1 MESSNRIKLSL
12 SKKLK
17 EYANKMGR
25 DHLGG
30 DDIPGNKKKGG
41 LRDNDG
47 YDNVQFNRDMPQDES
62 VNEVLSSR
70 VRKIVN
76 ALVGDFK
83 YVLKNNGKVLVI
95 KDKMP
100 NMIFKRMKKD
110 FQSLG
115 YDATKDLKGNFMVH
129 LESVNEATSKY
140 PNFDLDKNIRYQST
154 SISKGM
160 WRYTGKEQGGK
171 GVYRNL
177 NNGQFLGFSSDDF
190 KYFKKHL
197 KRHFDLDESVNE
209 STSKEAMGIAG
220 FTGTRGNAVQKFI
233 DDYNLDARKLFNFV
247 KKGKLKDRM
256 EFVSAIAGKPGNK
269 FQGKMVGM
277 FGESVNEGNKI
288 SDDKLMRLIPKMP
301 KGYVGKNTGTGKY
314 TISTPDGKDIVLTQ
328 SKDKKNW
335 SYKPSNVAL
344 KILNEACWDTHKQ
357 VGMKTKGGKQVPNC
371 VPKGESVVKEAM
383 RPSQIRSAI
392 SKVKKQLMRKWKQ
405 KGGYENFGQKELDK
419 MKSKFDYNPYG
430 SSDERQISKMLDGF
444 DNWAMNYDGNMR
456 EELSEITLFNDFLL
470 EGGLP
475 QNWMAGRVSDYH
487 TKLRGK
493 RKDYDDTNFAKMNTG
508 QPDIEDEELDP
519 DNEVVNEKFNKVEH
533 LSLLNKAL
541 KAMPGSQNQKEIIR
555 QLNVVRKAGGMRPL
569 KETAI
574 EEYGQRLDLSYI
586 LDDESVL
593 DGTPEPKDAINKE
606 SAKKKSEKNYKDWKS
621 TNEKVDNYYLKNAK
635 FRLKKVYKYLDIEY
649 KTTRRGLKYVQI
661 NYIPV
666 TKPQSQNPEFVN
678 VGYEDEKDLQ
688 IIGKSLKLKLKE
700 GSSAAAQR
708 AAIAISKKEKA
719 GKPGYDKEGKSLKK
733 EESKRDY
740 KDEYKKFQS
749 STKSKKYRA
758 ELNKYNRDKGTYGN
772 GDGKDA
778 SHKGGKIVGFESAS
792 KNRGRKEKSRLK
804 KENVAPNHNDK
815 SAPYGSGYKKVN
827 EIGQFPIHNY
837 IQGIIPTGYLD
848 TNTPEKKKQSVK
860 LVGNL
865 KKTLNTFWKQNNIPF
880 RIK

>member
-1 MESSNRIKLSL
+1 MESSKRIKLSL

-62 VNEVLSSR
+62 VNEACWDTH
-70 VRKIVN
+70 KQ
-76 ALVGDFK
+76 VGMK
-83 YVLKNNGKVLVI
+83 TKGGKQV
-95 KDKMP
+95 P
-100 NMIFKRMKKD
+100 NCVP
-110 FQSLG
+110 
-115 YDATKDLKGNFMVH
+115 KG
-129 LESVNEATSKY
+129 ESVVNEAKAKY
-140 PNFDLDKNIRYQST
+140 PNFDLDKNVRYQST
-154 SISKGM
+154 SISSGM

-197 KRHFDLDESVNE
+197 KRHFDIDESV
-209 STSKEAMGIAG
+209 
-220 FTGTRGNAVQKFI
+220 
-233 DDYNLDARKLFNFV
+233 D
-247 KKGKLKDRM
+247 
-256 EFVSAIAGKPGNK
+256 
-269 FQGKMVGM
+269 
-277 FGESVNEGNKI
+277 
-288 SDDKLMRLIPKMP
+288 
-301 KGYVGKNTGTGKY
+301 
-314 TISTPDGKDIVLTQ
+314 
-328 SKDKKNW
+328 
-335 SYKPSNVAL
+335 
-344 KILNEACWDTHKQ
+344 
-357 VGMKTKGGKQVPNC
+357 
-371 VPKGESVVKEAM
+371 
-383 RPSQIRSAI
+383 
-392 SKVKKQLMRKWKQ
+392 
-405 KGGYENFGQKELDK
+405 
-419 MKSKFDYNPYG
+419 
-430 SSDERQISKMLDGF
+430 
-444 DNWAMNYDGNMR
+444 
-456 EELSEITLFNDFLL
+456 

-493 RKDYDDTNFAKMNTG
+493 RRNYDDTNFAKMNTG

-593 DGTPEPKDAINKE
+593 DGTPKPKDAINKE
-606 SAKKKSEKNYKDWKS
+606 SAKKKSEKNFKDWKN
-621 TNEKVDNYYLKNAK
+621 TNE
-635 FRLKKVYKYLDIEY
+635 
-649 KTTRRGLKYVQI
+649 
-661 NYIPV
+661 
-666 TKPQSQNPEFVN
+666 
-678 VGYEDEKDLQ
+678 
-688 IIGKSLKLKLKE
+688 
-700 GSSAAAQR
+700 GSASAAQR

-827 EIGQFPIHNY
+827 EVGVFPIHNY
-837 IQGIIPTGYLD
+837 IQGIIPTGYLN
-848 TNTPEKKKQSVK
+848 TNTPENKKKSVK

-880 RIK
+880 KIK